1 MSEESTKKKLSRKE
15 RQKLREATAGPGW
28 FDMPKPELTP
38 EIKRDLQIIKMRNVL
53 DPKRF
58 YKKDNSK
65 SLPKYFQIGTVIE
78 GPTEFYSSRLSRK
91 ERKKTIV
98 DELMADEEAKKYYK
112 RKFLEIQKTKQS
124 GGKKHYK
131 QLRKKRRPRWEKGF

>member
-1 MSEESTKKKLSRKE
+1 MAAEASTKKLSRKE
-15 RQKLREATAGPGW
+15 RQKLREATIGPGW

-38 EIKRDLQIIKMRNVL
+38 EIKRDLQVIKMRNVL

-78 GPTEFYSSRLSRK
+78 GPTEFYSSRLP
-91 ERKKTIV
+91 RKKRKQTVV
-98 DELMADEEAKKYYK
+98 DELMADEEAKQYYK
-112 RKFLEIQKTKQS
+112 RKFLEIQKSKQS
-124 GGKKHYK
+124 GGRKHYK
-131 QLRKKRRPRWEKGF
+131 QLKKKRKPKWEKGF

>member
-1 MSEESTKKKLSRKE
+1 
-15 RQKLREATAGPGW
+15 
-28 FDMPKPELTP
+28 MPKPELTP

-53 DPKRF
+53 NPKRF

-65 SLPKYFQIGTVIE
+65 DLPKYFQIGTVIE
-78 GPTEFYSSRLSRK
+78 GPTEFYSSRLTRK
-91 ERKKTIV
+91 ERKKTII

-131 QLRKKRRPRWEKGF
+131 QLKKKRRPKWEKGF